1 MRLPLHRGVALFA
14 MMVLSLPAGAT
25 TLTCRGELAFADALA
40 RAVTVSVEL
49 ESGLVRIPACTKYPE
64 LAGFC
69 QAHILTAKAH
79 RFVFDDV
86 VSLQERREMIEC
98 IVDDSGER
106 MTGRC
111 AAAGS
116 RGASTESR
124 SCTTC
129 RAAIRSDPSLRIS
142 TTDDSWLV
150 VTCAWGVV
158 TVCCGWRLRVL
169 PLAPTMTLRYRFN
182 SVLVTLLAS
191 VTLTVVP
198 SSMAGG

>member
-86 VSLQERREMIEC
+86 VSLQNSKIRLALHPTSS
-98 IVDDSGER
+98 VVTSTDAVLVAHPKALFL
-106 MTGRC
+106 GRC
-111 AAAGS
+111 EPARAPS
-116 RGASTESR
+116 RHR
-124 SCTTC
+124 R
-129 RAAIRSDPSLRIS
+129 RA
-142 TTDDSWLV
+142 
-150 VTCAWGVV
+150 
-158 TVCCGWRLRVL
+158 
-169 PLAPTMTLRYRFN
+169 
-182 SVLVTLLAS
+182 
-191 VTLTVVP
+191 
-198 SSMAGG
+198 